1 MHEWMFQ
8 DEIKLSPLHLP
19 RAALLVARE
28 IAYPV
33 LDIGYYLEQLD
44 HLAKQASDVIN
55 PAEPLAVRAELLAN
69 YLFKQLDFR
78 GNEEDYA
85 DPRNSF
91 LNEVLERRLG
101 IPITLSVIYMAV
113 AQQLQIPAQGVGLPG
128 HFIVSVRDQDRDYF
142 FDPFHRGGRLSLN
155 DCARLVQRT
164 TGHEGPFR
172 AEWLAPTQPRD
183 ILARML
189 NNLRIITIQQEM
201 LTEATKTL
209 ACLVLVQP
217 NEPQFVRDLG
227 LMHYRLG
234 AFREASYYLDQYLR
248 LQPEAS
254 DAAVLRQIVDQ
265 TLTRWAALN

>member
-1 MHEWMFQ
+1 MFQ

-101 IPITLSVIYMAV
+101 IPINLSVI
-113 AQQLQIPAQGVGLPG
+113 
-128 HFIVSVRDQDRDYF
+128 
-142 FDPFHRGGRLSLN
+142 
-155 DCARLVQRT
+155 
-164 TGHEGPFR
+164 
-172 AEWLAPTQPRD
+172 
-183 ILARML
+183 
-189 NNLRIITIQQEM
+189 
-201 LTEATKTL
+201 
-209 ACLVLVQP
+209 
-217 NEPQFVRDLG
+217 
-227 LMHYRLG
+227 
-234 AFREASYYLDQYLR
+234 
-248 LQPEAS
+248 
-254 DAAVLRQIVDQ
+254 
-265 TLTRWAALN
+265 